1 MSGPGSFCVLPNQNT
16 HSKNLRKSLRCML
29 KKPIK
34 QVLGWALLALALNR
48 IGVAAQAGDCEG
60 SITAELRLVQQHP
73 WRPPFGLERIGQ
85 PTIVTAD
92 LPVRESPY
100 REFWLASFV
109 AGKEVDRQMLT
120 LNASASKTSFTG
132 QAGFARY
139 PQEVAL
145 FGRCRFQ
152 GEPVE
157 IARKKFE
164 APGLSAEAVAK
175 PEQVINPVDLGAI
188 LVPHDRLLLRGGQKA
203 QLEVAAIDHSGDLR
217 AGKLSA
223 WFESAPKAPINMDLN
238 LERGRRWQQRLV
250 LPASSSTEERD
261 TLHISIASAE
271 GKEVWHKKV
280 PVMLVP
286 RPPKVPEFGAIETKL
301 RYDAP
306 ISVRNPRTGAL
317 SSMDYATAWKP
328 ELKDVVVFLPN
339 GSRFVFWRGSS
350 YIPFWAGKHNT
361 GISYEWAETVPP
373 PDGFT
378 DSVEPLMDKELR
390 YGRVEIVESTA
401 ARIHVR
407 WVYQSNDFNYK
418 VWGDAPVEDFYFYPD
433 GYGTR
438 VLTLTSGLGS
448 QYEVLEYIVLTPQGA
463 FPYEVLN
470 PRTADILFID
480 GQKRHVTFPPAN
492 ARPSSLASFARSED
506 LGKPRDVPAIYRM
519 RFHKDSDNGAF
530 SFNPID
536 THLPVYLFSPFYDRG
551 VMVTPFYWGS
561 HWPLARGN
569 STGWAIDD
577 RISLTPGHNSTIGWG
592 LNRQTPLR
600 SFNVPAIDTL
610 GQSKLMNVQRW
621 VWMIGA
627 NDDPDK
633 RLLEW
638 AGSFSN
644 PPSVE
649 VRGGQLDP
657 QSYSPERR
665 AIRAIVQDRAIEFT
679 LRPGIHSVNPVFELL
694 KAPSVLTSVH
704 LANRALS
711 PAEYAWDGKVLWVK
725 ATLSDSTA
733 MRIEFGTARK

>member
-1 MSGPGSFCVLPNQNT
+1 MLQRRIRQMLSWGFLVF
-16 HSKNLRKSLRCML
+16 SLSL
-29 KKPIK
+29 D
-34 QVLGWALLALALNR
+34 G
-48 IGVAAQAGDCEG
+48 IGATAQAGDCEG
-60 SITAELRLVQQHP
+60 SITADLRLVQPHP
-73 WRPPFGLERIGQ
+73 WRPPFGLGRIGQ
-85 PTIVTAD
+85 PTSIAAD
-92 LPVRESPY
+92 FPVRERPY
-100 REFWLASFV
+100 REFWLASFA
-109 AGKEVDRQMLT
+109 AGKEVDRQMLA
-120 LNASASKTSFTG
+120 LSPSADKSSFTG
-132 QAGFARY
+132 RASFARY
-139 PQEVAL
+139 PEEAAL

-157 IARKKFE
+157 IVRKKFE
-164 APGLSAEAVAK
+164 LPGLSAEAVVK
-175 PEQVINPVDLGAI
+175 PEQVINPVDLGTI
-188 LVPHDRLLLRGGQKA
+188 LVPHDWLLLRGGQKA
-203 QLEVAAIDHSGDLR
+203 YVEVAAIDHSADLR
-217 AGKLSA
+217 AGKLLA
-223 WFESAPKAPINMDLN
+223 WYESAPKAPITADLN
-238 LERGRRWQQRLV
+238 LERGQRWQQKLV
-250 LPASSSTEERD
+250 LPASSSTAERD
-261 TLHISIASAE
+261 SLHLSIASAE
-271 GKEVWHKKV
+271 GKELWHKKI
-280 PVMLVP
+280 PVMVVP

-373 PDGFT
+373 ADGFT

-390 YGRVEIVESTA
+390 YGRVEIVESTS

-407 WVYQSNDFNYK
+407 WTYQSNDFNYK

-463 FPYEVLN
+463 FPYDVLN

-480 GQKRHVTFPPAN
+480 GQKRHITFPPAN
-492 ARPSSLASFARSED
+492 ARPSSTASFARSED
-506 LGKPRDVPAIYRM
+506 LGEPRDIPAVYRM
-519 RFHKDSDNGAF
+519 RFHKDSDTGAF

-577 RISLTPGHNSTIGWG
+577 RISFTPAHNSTIGWG
-592 LNRQTPLR
+592 LNRQTPLS
-600 SFNVPAIDTL
+600 SFNIPSIDTL

-627 NDDPDK
+627 NDDPDE

-638 AGSFSN
+638 AGSFSK
-644 PPSVE
+644 PASVE
-649 VRGGQLDP
+649 VRGGQLDS

-665 AIRAIVQDRAIEFT
+665 AIRVVVEDKAMQFT
-679 LRPGIHSVNPVFELL
+679 LKPGGRSVNPVFELL
-694 KAPSVLTSVH
+694 KAPPM
-704 LANRALS
+704 LAAVRLGDRS
-711 PAEYAWDGKVLWVK
+711 LLPAEYAWDGKVLWVK
-725 ATLSDSTA
+725 ATLSDTTL
-733 MRIEFGTARK
+733 MRVEFGTERR

>member
-1 MSGPGSFCVLPNQNT
+1 MVNRQISQA
-16 HSKNLRKSLRCML
+16 
-29 KKPIK
+29 
-34 QVLGWALLALALNR
+34 LGWGLVVFSLSLMDL
-48 IGVAAQAGDCEG
+48 AAQSGDCEG
-60 SITAELRLVQQHP
+60 SVTAELRLVQQHP
-73 WRPPFGLERIGQ
+73 WRPPFGIERIGQ
-85 PTIVTAD
+85 PTTVAAD
-92 LPVRESPY
+92 LPVRERPY
-100 REFWLASFV
+100 REFWLASFA

-120 LNASASKTSFTG
+120 LSPSASKTSFTG
-132 QAGFARY
+132 QATFARY
-139 PQEVAL
+139 PEEVAL

-152 GEPVE
+152 GEPTE

-164 APGLSAEAVAK
+164 APGLSAEAVVK
-175 PEQVINPVDLGAI
+175 PEQVVNPVDLGAI
-188 LVPHDRLLLRGGQKA
+188 LVPHDWLILRSGRNA
-203 QLEVAAIDHSGDLR
+203 EVEVAAIDHSSDLR
-217 AGKLSA
+217 AGRLSV
-223 WFESAPKAPINMDLN
+223 WFESAPKAPITADLK
-238 LERGRRWQQRLV
+238 LERGQRWQHKLI
-250 LPASSSTEERD
+250 LPAPSSTAERD
-261 TLHISIASAE
+261 TLHLSIGSAE
-271 GKEVWHKKV
+271 GKEMWRKKV

-286 RPPKVPEFGAIETKL
+286 RPPKIPEFGAIETKL

-317 SSMDYATAWKP
+317 SSMDYAGAWKP
-328 ELKDVVVFLPN
+328 ELQDVVVFLPN

-350 YIPFWAGKHNT
+350 YIPFWASKHNT

-373 PDGFT
+373 ADGFT

-390 YGRVEIVESTA
+390 YGRVEIVESTS

-407 WVYQSNDFNYK
+407 WTYQSNDFNYK

-438 VLTLTSGLGS
+438 VLTLRSGLGS

-463 FPYEVLN
+463 YPYEVLN

-480 GQKRHVTFPPAN
+480 GQKRQITFPPAN
-492 ARPSSLASFARSED
+492 ARPSSTDNFARSED
-506 LGKPRDVPAIYRM
+506 LGEPRSVPAIYRM
-519 RFHKDSDNGAF
+519 RFHKDSDMGAF

-577 RISLTPGHNSTIGWG
+577 RISLTPAHNSTIGWG
-592 LNRQTPLR
+592 LNRQTPLS
-600 SFNVPAIDTL
+600 SFNVPSIDTL
-610 GQSKLMNVQRW
+610 GQSRLMNVQRW

-627 NDDPDK
+627 NDDPDA

-638 AGSFSN
+638 AGSFSR

-649 VRGGQLDP
+649 VRGGLLDS

-665 AIRAIVQDRAIEFT
+665 AIRVVVQDKSVQFT
-679 LRPGIHSVNPVFELL
+679 LKPGDRSVNPVFELL
-694 KAPSVLTSVH
+694 NAPPVLSTVH
-704 LANRALS
+704 LGDRPLL

-725 ATLSDSTA
+725 ATFSDTRV
-733 MRIEFGTARK
+733 MRVEFAATRKTEKASR

>member
-1 MSGPGSFCVLPNQNT
+1 MLQRRNRQALSWGFLVF
-16 HSKNLRKSLRCML
+16 SL
-29 KKPIK
+29 
-34 QVLGWALLALALNR
+34 GR
-48 IGVAAQAGDCEG
+48 IGMAAPAADCEG
-60 SITAELRLVQQHP
+60 TIAADLRLVQQHP

-85 PTIVTAD
+85 PTTVAAD
-92 LPVRESPY
+92 LPVRERPY
-100 REFWLASFV
+100 REFWLASFA
-109 AGKEVDRQMLT
+109 AGKEVERQMLT
-120 LNASASKTSFTG
+120 LNASANKTSFTG
-132 QAGFARY
+132 QASFSPY
-139 PQEVAL
+139 PEEVAL

-164 APGLSAEAVAK
+164 MPGLSAEAAVK

-188 LVPHDRLLLRGGQKA
+188 LVPHDWLLLRGGQKA
-203 QLEVAAIDHSGDLR
+203 QVEVAAIDYSGDLKG
-217 AGKLSA
+217 GKLSA
-223 WFESAPKAPINMDLN
+223 WYESAPKGPVTADLS
-238 LERGRRWQQRLV
+238 LERGQRQQQKLV
-250 LPASSSTEERD
+250 LPVSSSTAERD
-261 TLHISIASAE
+261 TLHISIASTE
-271 GKEVWHKKV
+271 GKELWHKQV

-286 RPPKVPEFGAIETKL
+286 RPPKVPEFGAVETKL

-339 GSRFVFWRGSS
+339 GARFVFWRGSS

-373 PDGFT
+373 ADGFT

-390 YGRVEIVESTA
+390 YGRVEIVESTS

-407 WVYQSNDFNYK
+407 WTYQSNDFNYK

-463 FPYEVLN
+463 FPYDVLN
-470 PRTADILFID
+470 PRTADILFLD
-480 GQKRHVTFPPAN
+480 GQKRQVAFPPAN
-492 ARPSSLASFARSED
+492 ARPSSTASFARSED
-506 LGKPRDVPAIYRM
+506 LGEPRDIPAVYRM
-519 RFHKDSDNGAF
+519 RFHKGDNTGAF

-577 RISLTPGHNSTIGWG
+577 RISLTPSHNSTIGWG
-592 LNRQTPLR
+592 LNRQTPLS
-600 SFNVPAIDTL
+600 SFNVPSIDTL
-610 GQSKLMNVQRW
+610 GQSRMMNVQRW
-621 VWMIGA
+621 VWLIGA
-627 NDDPDK
+627 NDDPDE

-638 AGSFSN
+638 AGSFSK

-649 VRGGQLDP
+649 IRGGQLDS

-665 AIRAIVQDRAIEFT
+665 AMRVVVQDKTVQLT
-679 LRPGIHSVNPVFELL
+679 LKPGGRCVNPVFELL
-694 KAPSVLTSVH
+694 KAQPTLTAVH
-704 LANRALS
+704 LGDRLLL
-711 PAEYAWDGKVLWVK
+711 PAEYAWDGRVLWVK
-725 ATLSDSTA
+725 ATLSDTTVV
-733 MRIEFGTARK
+733 RLEFGAEGKPPAKQGH

>member
-1 MSGPGSFCVLPNQNT
+1 
-16 HSKNLRKSLRCML
+16 ML
-29 KKPIK
+29 QRRIR
-34 QVLGWALLALALNR
+34 QVLSWGLLVFSFSLNK
-48 IGVAAQAGDCEG
+48 IGVASAADCEG
-60 SITAELRLVQQHP
+60 SITTDLRLVQQHP

-85 PTIVTAD
+85 PTSVAAD
-92 LPVRESPY
+92 FPVLERPY

-109 AGKEVDRQMLT
+109 AGKEVERQMLT
-120 LNASASKTSFTG
+120 LSASASKTSFTG
-132 QAGFARY
+132 QASFVRY
-139 PQEVAL
+139 PEEVVL

-164 APGLSAEAVAK
+164 IPGLSIEAVAK

-188 LVPHDRLLLRGGQKA
+188 LVPHDWLLLRGGQKA
-203 QLEVAAIDHSGDLR
+203 HLEVAAIDHSADR
-217 AGKLSA
+217 RVVKLSA
-223 WFESAPKAPINMDLN
+223 WYESAPKAPVTVDLT
-238 LERGRRWQQRLV
+238 LERGQRWQRKLTV
-250 LPASSSTEERD
+250 PASSSTAERD
-261 TLHISIASAE
+261 TLHVSLASAE
-271 GKEVWHKKV
+271 GKEVWRKKV

-328 ELKDVVVFLPN
+328 ELKDIVVFLPN

-350 YIPFWAGKHNT
+350 YIPFWASKHNT
-361 GISYEWAETVPP
+361 GISYEWAETLPP
-373 PDGFT
+373 ADGFT

-390 YGRVEIVESTA
+390 YGRVEIVESTP

-407 WVYQSNDFNYK
+407 WTYQSNDFNYK

-438 VLTLTSGLGS
+438 VLTLRSGLGS

-463 FPYEVLN
+463 FPYDVLN

-492 ARPSSLASFARSED
+492 ARPSSTASFARSED
-506 LGKPRDVPAIYRM
+506 LGEPRDIPAIYRM
-519 RFHKDSDNGAF
+519 RFHKDSDTGAF

-577 RISLTPGHNSTIGWG
+577 RISLTPAHNSTIGWG
-592 LNRQTPLR
+592 LNRQTPLS
-600 SFNVPAIDTL
+600 SFNVPSIDTL

-627 NDDPDK
+627 NDDPDE

-638 AGSFSN
+638 AGSFSK

-649 VRGGQLDP
+649 VRGGQLDS

-665 AIRAIVQDRAIEFT
+665 SIRVVVQDKAVQFT
-679 LRPGIHSVNPVFELL
+679 LKPGGRSVNPVFELL
-694 KAPSVLTSVH
+694 KAPPTLTAVY
-704 LANRALS
+704 LGDRPLL
-711 PAEYAWDGKVLWVK
+711 PAEYAWDRKVLWVK
-725 ATLSDSTA
+725 ATLSDTTM
-733 MRIEFGTARK
+733 MRVEFGTERKTEKSIR